1 MVFAGRREPPTDLDA
16 GGHAKGPV
24 LWGRGRRAERRGEDE
39 KAVGVVCHQGKMEEE
54 PAAAPWSQ
62 VREDLRTAHGRPGGQ
77 AGQRMTGMREAPEP
91 TRAVGNNLSG
101 YLGSPRGPR
110 ADSLLELLEEIT
122 SPSPQAPA
130 WSRPRRGSS
139 PREAR
144 I

>member
-24 LWGRGRRAERRGEDE
+24 LWGRGWRAERRGEDE

-77 AGQRMTGMREAPEP
+77 AGQRMTGMREAP
-91 TRAVGNNLSG
+91 RAHT
-101 YLGSPRGPR
+101 GSRQQP
-110 ADSLLELLEEIT
+110 E
-122 SPSPQAPA
+122 
-130 WSRPRRGSS
+130 WV
-139 PREAR
+139 PREPKGTQGRLLTRTA
-144 I
+144 